1 MPLLPALRRRTPR
14 HPVPDGAAEDEATPA
29 PAPAAPAAPALP
41 RALVVLLG
49 LTLAFGV
56 LLGLHELRNYI
67 APVFLALNLVIA
79 VAPLQRW
86 LLRSGVPRG
95 LSAAVAGLAVFAFLV
110 GFFWSLGWSVAR
122 LVEELPRYQPQFED
136 LYQKVLEV
144 LAGFGIQEATLT
156 EQLRNALNPE
166 AIVGALGGVVGNVGG
181 VLTLL
186 GTTVIVIFFL
196 MVDTLSAGRRLSLV
210 REQHPR
216 LGAALTAFGQGVN
229 RYWLVTTVFGL
240 LVAVLDTVAL
250 ALLGVPLALTWGV
263 LAFITNYIPNVGF
276 VIGLVPPTVM
286 ALLANGPTNAL
297 IVLIV
302 YSAINFVM
310 QSLVQPKFTGD
321 AVGVTPTITFISLIV
336 WAWVLGPI
344 GALLAL
350 PATLLVKAL
359 LVDADPQARWLNAF
373 VASDPETARA
383 DSTRDAVMQ
392 NP

>member
-1 MPLLPALRRRTPR
+1 MPLLPALRRR
-14 HPVPDGAAEDEATPA
+14 ATPPARPVGGA
-29 PAPAAPAAPALP
+29 PDASAQAQPVAPPPTPVLP

-49 LTLAFGV
+49 LALAFGV

-79 VAPLQRW
+79 AAPLQRL

-95 LSAAVAGLAVFAFLV
+95 LSAGIAGLAVFTFLV
-110 GFFWSLGWSVAR
+110 AFFWALGWSVAR
-122 LVEELPRYQPQFED
+122 LVEELPRYQPQFEA
-136 LYQKVLEV
+136 LYQQVLTL
-144 LAGFGIQEATLT
+144 LAGFGVEEATLT
-156 EQLRNALNPE
+156 EQLRNVLSPE
-166 AIVGALGGVVGNVGG
+166 AIVGALGGVLGNVGG
-181 VLTLL
+181 VLALL
-186 GTTVIVIFFL
+186 GTALIVIFFL

-216 LGAALTAFGQGVN
+216 LAAALTSFGQGVN
-229 RYWLVTTVFGL
+229 RYWLVTTVFGV

-276 VIGLVPPTVM
+276 VIGLVPPAVM

-297 IVLIV
+297 IVIIV

-310 QSLVQPKFTGD
+310 QSLIQPKFTGD
-321 AVGVTPTITFISLIV
+321 AVGVTPTVTFISLIV

-373 VASDPETARA
+373 LASDPETARA
-383 DSTRDAVMQ
+383 DTTRAAVMQ